1 MATIAAAAGRS
12 AMRKT
17 GFAAFSAAVLCGNA
31 FGAGGPLGIDH
42 RVNMNT
48 SGIWSR
54 SAQTTVLGFAV
65 TADVAAALWEG
76 GESRLGRTLWQ
87 SIDSTVLA
95 TAAADA
101 GKLVFRRERP
111 TETSDPNKW
120 FQHGNHFSFPSGE
133 VSAITGLVTP
143 FVIEYGRD
151 HPAVYALEL
160 LPLYSAI
167 GRVRARAHWQ
177 TDVLA
182 GWAVGT
188 ASGYYAHTLDSPFIL
203 GVLPHGVSLGYRKSW

>member
-1 MATIAAAAGRS
+1 MKQVPLLCAAMLISAGP
-12 AMRKT
+12 A
-17 GFAAFSAAVLCGNA
+17 L
-31 FGAGGPLGIDH
+31 GAGGPLGIDH
-42 RVNMNT
+42 QLNMHN
-48 SGIWSR
+48 SGIWKR
-54 SAQTTVLGFAV
+54 STQNAVLGLAV

-76 GESRLGRTLWQ
+76 GDSRLGKTLWQ

-120 FQHGNHFSFPSGE
+120 FQSGNHYSFPSAE
-133 VSAITGLVTP
+133 VSAIAGMVTP
-143 FVIEYGRD
+143 FVLEYGHD
-151 HPAVYALEL
+151 HPAVYVLEL
-160 LPLYSAI
+160 LPAYTAVARM
-167 GRVRARAHWQ
+167 RVRAHWQ

-188 ASGYYAHTLDSPFIL
+188 ASGYYAHSRDSPFIL
-203 GVLPHGVSLGYRKSW
+203 SVLPGGVGAGYRKRW